1 MLSVVVGDVGFDQ
14 LQATKLGP
22 VQVAVA
28 VDSDT
33 VDTDAV
39 PAVPAGT
46 PGNIQQNSCC
56 YPQTKLDF
64 EDFDCIESHQLLGQS
79 TVDTLYLLL
88 MAEL

>member
-1 MLSVVVGDVGFDQ
+1 MLSVVVVDVGVDQ
-14 LQATKLGP
+14 LQATELGP
-22 VQVAVA
+22 VKVAVG
-28 VDSDT
+28 VDIET

-46 PGNIQQNSCC
+46 PGDIRQNSCC

-64 EDFDCIESHQLLGQS
+64 EDFDCIESHRLLGQS